1 MTIRICVAGATGW
14 VGKEL
19 IRAIYQPDTSE
30 KFTLAA
36 AVARTAGGKHI
47 GEVLNLGFSGVV
59 VSKTVADALAGS
71 DTDVLIDYTHPDA
84 AFDHVTTAVKNKV
97 HVVIGTSGLTSDN
110 FRKIDALARQHG
122 VGVIASGNFSLSAM
136 WMQRLALQAAK
147 AFSQWE
153 ILDYAGAGKPD
164 APSGTARELAF
175 RLSEVN
181 TPAWEVPPDQVQGPD
196 GVRGASLDGS
206 QVHSMRVPG
215 FVLSTEIIFGHD
227 DERLTIRHDSG
238 TKAQAYVNGTLKA
251 AQKAGTVTGLI
262 RGLDRIL

>member
-19 IRAIYQPDTSE
+19 ITAIYHPENSE
-30 KFTLAA
+30 RFTLSA
-36 AVARTAGGKHI
+36 AVARNVCGKQI
-47 GEVLNLGFSGVV
+47 GDVLNLGFPGVV
-59 VSKTVADALAGS
+59 VSKTVADALAGGDS
-71 DTDVLIDYTHPDA
+71 DVLIDYTHPNA

-97 HVVIGTSGLTSDN
+97 HVVIGTSGLTGDQYQ
-110 FRKIDALARQHG
+110 KIDTLARQHG
-122 VGVIASGNFSLSAM
+122 TGVIASGNFSLSAM
-136 WMQRLALQAAK
+136 WMQRLALQAAT

-175 RLSEVN
+175 RLREVK
-181 TPAWEVPPDQVQGPD
+181 TPTWEVPPDQVQGPE
-196 GVRGASLDGS
+196 GFRGASLDGS
-206 QVHSMRVPG
+206 QIHSMRVPG

-238 TKAQAYVNGTLKA
+238 TNAQAYVNGTLMAAEKA
-251 AQKAGTVTGLI
+251 CTFTGLI